1 MKRFA
6 LYIAFGFFG
15 AYAIICLALVLVNE
29 PLPFLAHYQGN
40 QQFSIFMFLAL
51 GVVAGLALEEH
62 TRPNAKK

>member
-15 AYAIICLALVLVNE
+15 AYALICSALFLGNE

-51 GVVAGLALEEH
+51 GVVAGLALEEQ
-62 TRPNAKK
+62 TRPTAQK